1 MGSDSSRDNDARPAL
16 VAWAHERTRADPGFE
31 LGDVQ
36 RRVDREARIR
46 IDRNQYGRRTP
57 GEHVRSIVSTVLVLL
72 SWALPVVGFAGLAHV
87 DGYYQH
93 GRWHESGID
102 QSVYIGVTV
111 LALVSSILSAVY
123 VSAAWIRAGL
133 RWYPPHAAMTAYLVI
148 VDVLMLVF
156 LNGPLTEALEISTG
170 PAPVILAWTALVTA
184 AAAFLC
190 QIVTAGRRRVPGAGV
205 DWHRLHP
212 RDAEELTAER
222 NEALGI
228 LFDKRMLR
236 EYDRDDL
243 ESRPIDGLV

>member
-1 MGSDSSRDNDARPAL
+1 MGSDSSRDDDRPTL

-46 IDRNQYGRRTP
+46 IHRNRYGRRTP
-57 GEHVRSIVSTVLVLL
+57 GERVRSIGSSVLVLL
-72 SWALPVVGFAGLAHV
+72 AWTLPVVGFAGLAHV

-93 GRWHESGID
+93 GRWHETGID
-102 QSVYIGVTV
+102 PSVLIGAAV

-123 VSAAWIRAGL
+123 VSAVWVRAGL
-133 RWYPPHAAMTAYLVI
+133 RWYPPHAAMTVYLVI
-148 VDVLMLVF
+148 ADVLMLVF
-156 LNGPLTEALEISTG
+156 LDGPLTEALEISTG
-170 PAPVILAWTALVTA
+170 PAPVVLAWTALVTA
-184 AAAFLC
+184 AVAFLC

-243 ESRPIDGLV
+243 ASRPIDGLV